1 MSGYGY
7 EDNTRRPMGGKST
20 YFRRDDDL
28 DTLWKNNTQTGI
40 NFNKYDN
47 IEVDAKGDNIP
58 KPISTFD
65 EAGFNRLLTSNIK
78 RAEYKV
84 PTPVQK
90 RAIPTIMAGRD
101 IMACAQ
107 TGSGKT
113 AAFLFPIINDL
124 SKSNPSGKDGMAVT
138 PQAVIMAPTR
148 ELVIQVYDEAR
159 KFCGGTKLMVKVVYG
174 GTSVSEQLQ
183 SLNDGCNILV
193 ATPGR
198 LNDFAERGRI
208 NFSCVKYLILDE
220 ADRMLDMGFMPQVKN
235 CVFHRTMSK
244 MRQTL
249 MFSATFPPR
258 VQNLASQ
265 FLHNFVFFVFGV
277 LGGACS
283 DVRQTFHDVTAKN
296 KMDRN
301 ELLMEMLQEQ
311 SKRNKNE
318 KTLIF
323 VEQKKHAD
331 VLALFLC
338 QEDLPA
344 TTIHGDRHQE
354 EREMALSD
362 FKSGRKPIL
371 IATSVAARGLDIK
384 GVTHVVNF
392 QLPSG
397 RDGIEEYVHRI
408 GRTGRVGNTGRATSF
423 IDFNTDGDIINPLV
437 KVLTDAKQPVP
448 DWLAGGG
455 SGGCGMGGRRYG
467 GRGGY

>member
-1 MSGYGY
+1 
-7 EDNTRRPMGGKST
+7 MG
-20 YFRRDDDL
+20 
-28 DTLWKNNTQTGI
+28 
-40 NFNKYDN
+40 
-47 IEVDAKGDNIP
+47 
-58 KPISTFD
+58 
-65 EAGFNRLLTSNIK
+65 
-78 RAEYKV
+78 
-84 PTPVQK
+84 
-90 RAIPTIMAGRD
+90 
-101 IMACAQ
+101 
-107 TGSGKT
+107 
-113 AAFLFPIINDL
+113 
-124 SKSNPSGKDGMAVT
+124 
-138 PQAVIMAPTR
+138 
-148 ELVIQVYDEAR
+148 
-159 KFCGGTKLMVKVVYG
+159 
-174 GTSVSEQLQ
+174 
-183 SLNDGCNILV
+183 
-193 ATPGR
+193 
-198 LNDFAERGRI
+198 
-208 NFSCVKYLILDE
+208 YLILDE
-220 ADRMLDMGFMPQVKN
+220 ADRMLDMGFMPQVN
-235 CVFHRTMSK
+235 YCVYHRTMSRH
-244 MRQTL
+244 RQTL
-249 MFSATFPPR
+249 MFSATFPQEI
-258 VQNLASQ
+258 QNLAAE
-265 FLHNFVFFVFGV
+265 FLTNHVFFVFGV

-423 IDFNTDGDIINPLV
+423 IDFNTDGDIIQPLV

-455 SGGCGMGGRRYG
+455 SGMGGRRYG